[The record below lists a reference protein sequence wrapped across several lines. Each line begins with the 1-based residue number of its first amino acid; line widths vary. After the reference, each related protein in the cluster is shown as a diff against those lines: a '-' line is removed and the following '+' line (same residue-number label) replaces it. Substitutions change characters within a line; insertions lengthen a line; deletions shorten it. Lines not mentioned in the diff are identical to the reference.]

1 MNYKKISFNNAN
13 LHIIKTERFKTFII
27 DVVFKFPVG
36 KEQLPKYNFLSW
48 LLNESSL
55 KYPSKRKLSIEL
67 EELYKASYVVDS
79 SRRGNN
85 LMFSISI
92 ESINPKYLDDA
103 NHLNDIINFLFEVI
117 LNPNVKKN
125 EFDKK
130 SFDIVKNYMK
140 IDIESVK
147 ENPTRTAFE
156 NALKKMDDQSISSY
170 SSLGT
175 LELLDT
181 ITSKELYDL
190 YLNML
195 HHSLVDIFIIGD
207 LEEKEILNNN
217 DLINKLFNLLNDDK
231 RKDCIQ
237 PVSNF
242 VDNKEV
248 DKVKY
253 YEEDSNY
260 LQSQLV
266 MLYNTNKLTKKEQ
279 DVTMLL
285 FNYIFGSGGLNSK
298 LYSLVREKNGY
309 CYQINSSYYK
319 FDNILRV
326 SSSLNKKNAKHTIE
340 LVNKCLKDMQDG
352 NFTEEDLN
360 DAKQSMILTLNYYK
374 NSINSLL
381 QVFENKLLN
390 DGISIEE
397 KIEII
402 ATINKQD
409 IINVA
414 KKIRENTNYLLN
426 EE

>member
-1 MNYKKISFNNAN
+1 MKIVN
-13 LHIIKTERFKTFII
+13 KTK
-27 DVVFKFPVG
+27 
-36 KEQLPKYNFLSW
+36 
-48 LLNESSL
+48 
-55 KYPSKRKLSIEL
+55 KLSEL
-67 EELYKASYVVDS
+67 ENGRCYIFHD
-79 SRRGNN
+79 R
-85 LMFSISI
+85 I
-92 ESINPKYLDDA
+92 
-103 NHLNDIINFLFEVI
+103 
-117 LNPNVKKN
+117 
-125 EFDKK
+125 
-130 SFDIVKNYMK
+130 YMK

-195 HHSLVDIFIIGD
+195 HHSIVDIFIIGD
-207 LEEKEILNNN
+207 LEEKDILNNN

-237 PVSNF
+237 PVRNF

-352 NFTEEDLN
+352 NFTEDDLK